1 MTKEDP
7 PDAHEERNL
16 WNQIVQDIKRLKT
29 IWTRAAEVS
38 SSIKEMETNMAEGI
52 MICFG
57 GAISLWGCDA
67 LLDVCSALLL

>member
-1 MTKEDP
+1 MAARSRPRGGMTKEDP

-38 SSIKEMETNMAEGI
+38 SSIKEMETNMAEG
-52 MICFG
+52 M
-57 GAISLWGCDA
+57 
-67 LLDVCSALLL
+67 